1 VRHPQRAGAAL
12 QATVTVKLCL
22 SAQATALLLLGFTG
36 LLLLSL
42 GWNSLI
48 AGGVPAW
55 DFAADMLLGNRIR
68 DEGML
73 LVGHYSRYE
82 FNHPGPF
89 WFYYN
94 YLFELGLER
103 SGLSRTHIW
112 LFGQTIMATLLLG
125 FTGGGLSLF
134 LFGKLRFWPATL
146 TVFTLCGYLG
156 ADLVSLW
163 MPHRLIA
170 PYLAFMVCCLLLIQG
185 RIRLLPLATLLT
197 CVLIHGYATMP
208 LFTLLPLTV
217 ALLLGWRVRQ
227 KTGISRAAITASMT
241 ASALIAGVFVLP
253 IAYDALYV
261 SPSNLSKL
269 LYAQHGF
276 SFLPKPNWL
285 EMLSF
290 IRSLLPPDG
299 FWLALGIGITTLLA
313 LRPRYSVVRPALQ
326 ASALLLGTVLLLVL
340 YYKRT
345 PAPLYDFVA
354 LFSTG
359 IAPLLLAVVL
369 MSALNETLSRFNQSL
384 PIQALAVFACFFL
397 VYLLAPFKQSPEQV
411 EQKSN
416 EFSEFAE
423 FMRRDLPPEQMA
435 SIDYSNHDLWP
446 FMAGLLLELDRQGM
460 KACTTWRHM
469 GFLYTDAETCLP
481 EMRPQ
486 YRVVP
491 ADQCEGLCLFNTFDH
506 GLRPIRLQA
515 LSIAQPYDH
524 NSQQLPFQNWY
535 PAEPLYRWSSG
546 NSSSITFALDK
557 QEPRPYELLISVSSF
572 GSQSVEIFLN
582 EQPVYTSELS
592 GTETTLKIPLSS
604 GIIYTG
610 NNNLRFVLPDAQ
622 QPQTADP
629 RLLALAFKNLQ

>member
-1 VRHPQRAGAAL
+1 
-12 QATVTVKLCL
+12 
-22 SAQATALLLLGFTG
+22 
-36 LLLLSL
+36 
-42 GWNSLI
+42 
-48 AGGVPAW
+48 
-55 DFAADMLLGNRIR
+55 
-68 DEGML
+68 
-73 LVGHYSRYE
+73 
-82 FNHPGPF
+82 
-89 WFYYN
+89 
-94 YLFELGLER
+94 
-103 SGLSRTHIW
+103 
-112 LFGQTIMATLLLG
+112 
-125 FTGGGLSLF
+125 
-134 LFGKLRFWPATL
+134 
-146 TVFTLCGYLG
+146 
-156 ADLVSLW
+156 
-163 MPHRLIA
+163 
-170 PYLAFMVCCLLLIQG
+170 
-185 RIRLLPLATLLT
+185 
-197 CVLIHGYATMP
+197 
-208 LFTLLPLTV
+208 
-217 ALLLGWRVRQ
+217 
-227 KTGISRAAITASMT
+227 
-241 ASALIAGVFVLP
+241 
-253 IAYDALYV
+253 
-261 SPSNLSKL
+261 
-269 LYAQHGF
+269 
-276 SFLPKPNWL
+276 
-285 EMLSF
+285 
-290 IRSLLPPDG
+290 
-299 FWLALGIGITTLLA
+299 
-313 LRPRYSVVRPALQ
+313 
-326 ASALLLGTVLLLVL
+326 
-340 YYKRT
+340 
-345 PAPLYDFVA
+345 
-354 LFSTG
+354 
-359 IAPLLLAVVL
+359 

-524 NSQQLPFQNWY
+524 NSQQLLFQNWY

-629 RLLALAFKNLQ
+629 RLLALAFKNLQLN